1 MNNPQNTN
9 RVNKSLFKKSISK
22 IEFDSKGY
30 IIGNI
35 KSIRER
41 HTKLLFIK
49 KAALVIGESD
59 GAIGV
64 IIDDNCNNSKNL
76 YELIEK
82 TGIIKKNFIKSWLNK
97 KELKIS
103 ELNNEIVFEL
113 CEYMAQNGYVIMI
126 REEPSKKNG
135 KGYNNIR
142 LYFPVSYEELG
153 YSILIN
159 QIMGRLNPQGISQYD
174 DLDDYTITIY
184 KGNIL
189 MTDHQKLIDFFPKY
203 LIITKHI
210 NHIKSTNIYEG
221 EEDVIVVTSND
232 NSFIQQKSD
241 NEGYKKLLAEINKL
255 DTELIKG
262 IKAETNGSLLF
273 NELSKGGSLVL
284 GFVDNSFLS
293 NSNQKALYIPKD
305 ITEESQ
311 QWRVLEAILKKYESM
326 RNSDM
331 NIPDSYSLTI
341 YVNGVFLKKLSN
353 DSYKWN
359 GKDDY
364 AYSVII
370 KEIKN
375 KLERIKQQELC
386 R

>member
-1 MNNPQNTN
+1 MNNTPNTN
-9 RVNKSLFKKSISK
+9 RVTNQPIKK
-22 IEFDSKGY
+22 IEFDPKSKEK
-30 IIGNI
+30 I
-35 KSIRER
+35 KWKRER
-41 HTKLLFIK
+41 NTKLLFIK
-49 KAALVIGESD
+49 KVALFIGESD
-59 GAIGV
+59 GTIRV
-64 IIDDNCNNSKNL
+64 IIDDNCNNSEQL
-76 YELIEK
+76 FELMEK
-82 TGIIKKNFIKSWLNK
+82 TGINKQNFIKSWLNK
-97 KELKIS
+97 KGLKVSELK
-103 ELNNEIVFEL
+103 NEEVFEL

-126 REEPSKKNG
+126 REEPSKKG
-135 KGYNNIR
+135 GEGYNNIR
-142 LYFPVSYEELG
+142 LYFPVSYEEWG

-203 LIITKHI
+203 LIITNHI

-221 EEDVIVVTSND
+221 EENVIVVTNND

-241 NEGYKKLLAEINKL
+241 NEGYKILLAEINEL

-273 NELSKGGSLVL
+273 NELSKRGSLVL

-331 NIPDSYSLTI
+331 NIPDSYSLSI

-364 AYSVII
+364 AFSVII

>member
-1 MNNPQNTN
+1 MNNTQNTN
-9 RVNKSLFKKSISK
+9 RVNKSLFKQSISK
-22 IEFDSKGY
+22 IKFDSKGY

-35 KSIRER
+35 KRIRER

-221 EEDVIVVTSND
+221 EEDVIVVTNND

-241 NEGYKKLLAEINKL
+241 NEGYKKLLAEINEL

-331 NIPDSYSLTI
+331 NIPDSYSLSI

-364 AYSVII
+364 AFSVII

>member
-1 MNNPQNTN
+1 MNNTQNTN
-9 RVNKSLFKKSISK
+9 RVNKSLFKQPISK

-35 KSIRER
+35 KRIRER

-82 TGIIKKNFIKSWLNK
+82 TGIIKKSFIKSWLNK

-142 LYFPVSYEELG
+142 LYFPVSYEESG

-221 EEDVIVVTSND
+221 EEVVIVVTNND

-241 NEGYKKLLAEINKL
+241 NEGYKKLLAEINEL

-305 ITEESQ
+305 ITEKSQ

-331 NIPDSYSLTI
+331 NIPDSYSLSI

-364 AYSVII
+364 AFSVII

>member
-221 EEDVIVVTSND
+221 EEDVIVVTNND

-241 NEGYKKLLAEINKL
+241 NEGYKKLLAEINEL